1 MTLNWVRTSSKQ
13 PDAGPAFSVTGATL
27 RLRDYSRV
35 DVKQAPFQWVRGAWD
50 ARLELTRTGGAPGS
64 FTTVLRLTPAVWDSW
79 TRHGVDA
86 EAEAARQLA
95 LAMLTR
101 DASSPALGVVTLQTT
116 STATPRPGVADP
128 QRTPRSAI
136 G

>member
-1 MTLNWVRTSSKQ
+1 MNWVRTLSKQ
-13 PDAGPAFSVTGATL
+13 PHTGPDFSVTGATL

-35 DVKQAPFQWVRGAWD
+35 EVKQTPFQWVRGAWD

-64 FTTVLRLTPAVWDSW
+64 FATILRLTPAVWDSW
-79 TRHGVDA
+79 MRHGVDA
-86 EAEAARQLA
+86 EAEATRQLA

-101 DASSPALGVVTLQTT
+101 DASSPALAAVTLQMTT
-116 STATPRPGVADP
+116 VATPKGGVTVAARPA
-128 QRTPRSAI
+128 RSAI